1 MSWIKVCTTNDV
13 PENSLKKFWAGG
25 GTIPLII
32 VHHKDGYRAIPPGPP
47 HMEEPLD
54 ESGVIAGCVLT
65 CTKHLWAW
73 DLNTLELQGE
83 AEKPLKTYDVKVE
96 GDDIMAF
103 IAEELVYEFE
113 DEDEMDDD
121 AFFNS

>member
-1 MSWIKVCTTNDV
+1 MSWIKVCKTDDV

-32 VHHKDGYRAIPPGPP
+32 ARHKGGYRAMPPVCP

-73 DLNTLELQGE
+73 NLETLELQGE
-83 AEKPLKTYDVKVE
+83 AEKPLKTYDVKIE
-96 GDDIMAF
+96 GEDIMAF
-103 IAEELVYEFE
+103 VAEELVYEFE
-113 DEDEMDDD
+113 DEDDMDDD
-121 AFFNS
+121 DFFNS